1 MELVSIKNDD
11 FDLDFSPA
19 KIQDSTVPWIQ
30 FKRPAKREIF
40 FMISLIMMIFMISTS
55 VIMDAEKMNGHG
67 WKNNRATRIFCTFL
81 ACSLSRQES
90 EITAYISTAT
100 NNGSLFL
107 GSLVD

>member
-11 FDLDFSPA
+11 FDLVFSPA
-19 KIQDSTVPWIQ
+19 KIQDSTVPWIRK
-30 FKRPAKREIF
+30 KRNF

-67 WKNNRATRIFCTFL
+67 WKNNCATRIFCTFL
-81 ACSLSRQES
+81 VCSLSRQES

-100 NNGSLFL
+100 NNGSLFV
-107 GSLVD
+107 GSLVE